1 MSIRVLIVDDHA
13 ILRRG
18 LRQIVSEAGDIEVV
32 GEAGTSAEAMRF
44 IRESECDVVLLD
56 ITMPDRNGIDTLQLI
71 KKEKPRI
78 SVLMLSMHPE
88 NQYAVRAIRAGASG
102 YLNKQAVPSQLV
114 AAVRQVFQGRK
125 YLTETVAEEL
135 AQSLS
140 QDPAVPSHQSLSN
153 REFETLRL
161 LASGHTLTQAAE
173 SMAISVK
180 TVSVYR
186 ARLLEKLALR
196 NNAELTHY
204 AIKNN
209 LVE

>member
-1 MSIRVLIVDDHA
+1 M
-13 ILRRG
+13 
-18 LRQIVSEAGDIEVV
+18 
-32 GEAGTSAEAMRF
+32 
-44 IRESECDVVLLD
+44 
-56 ITMPDRNGIDTLQLI
+56 
-71 KKEKPRI
+71 
-78 SVLMLSMHPE
+78 LMLSMHPE